1 MVTAVE
7 REAHVVIDAVVPEV
21 LCDTVHADHGVPRAR
36 RVGKAKMDV
45 LRLLREDDEL
55 LSDPLEL
62 LHALLD
68 LLRLRRLVPEA
79 LDEDL
84 HVLDLALLGLP
95 LGTQLLE
102 VVLALPEI
110 ARVVSRIGHETL
122 VLEGGNVA
130 HAGVHERAV
139 MAHEQDRAVVAGYE
153 LLEPANTLEVEV
165 VGGLV
170 EEEEVGMAQQQ
181 LGKGD
186 AHLPTAREVGRGLV
200 EVLDGKAEATEN
212 RPCPALELVSA
223 KPLEAILR
231 MAFASQAARTISS
244 SVAPGFP

>member
-1 MVTAVE
+1 
-7 REAHVVIDAVVPEV
+7 
-21 LCDTVHADHGVPRAR
+21 
-36 RVGKAKMDV
+36 
-45 LRLLREDDEL
+45 
-55 LSDPLEL
+55 
-62 LHALLD
+62 
-68 LLRLRRLVPEA
+68 
-79 LDEDL
+79 
-84 HVLDLALLGLP
+84 
-95 LGTQLLE
+95 
-102 VVLALPEI
+102 
-110 ARVVSRIGHETL
+110 
-122 VLEGGNVA
+122 
-130 HAGVHERAV
+130 

-231 MAFASQAARTISS
+231 MTMVSTTEV
-244 SVAPGFP
+244 SVGTTE